1 MPSELNLPD
10 LQVLSSHLKI
20 STHLPL
26 ATLLARLLRH
36 RPSLTTGQG
45 AEPTP
50 YNKHRQAHLHGEAR
64 NHHRSPCL
72 AASKN
77 GSLPRHLVGHPVLSK
92 SILGKRIVAAEQIAQ
107 SVRPMFWK
115 CLTIPHGANRLEGV
129 SLSGGAVSV
138 REDLYMNAKDKHEQ
152 VSTTSIKLAW
162 CGFGNTSSQNG
173 MVQDGVRYGVCC
185 MNVWNDWIRKRL
197 ASTQHA
203 TIMWN

>member
-107 SVRPMFWK
+107 SVRQMFWK
-115 CLTIPHGANRLEGV
+115 CLITRHGVNRLGGV
-129 SLSGGAVSV
+129 SPKKGVVSV
-138 REDLYMNAKDKHEQ
+138 RWDLFMTAEN
-152 VSTTSIKLAW
+152 
-162 CGFGNTSSQNG
+162 
-173 MVQDGVRYGVCC
+173 MYGVCQSRRSK
-185 MNVWNDWIRKRL
+185 WL
-197 ASTQHA
+197 GTASAKGRARVGWFRVVHDTKPVA
-203 TIMWN
+203 